1 MGSRHQLRR
10 VPESPALLLADAEI
24 AEDHVEQIFDID
36 RTDDA
41 AETAQGQPEIR
52 FRVKTASPSGL
63 RNALA
68 YGWIRRQWWG

>member
-36 RTDDA
+36 GTGNP
-41 AETAQGQPEIR
+41 AEAAQGQPKI
-52 FRVKTASPSGL
+52 FGA
-63 RNALA
+63 
-68 YGWIRRQWWG
+68 

>member
-36 RTDDA
+36 GTGNPAEA
-41 AETAQGQPEIR
+41 ARGQPKI
-52 FRVKTASPSGL
+52 FGAQLGH
-63 RNALA
+63 
-68 YGWIRRQWWG
+68 GWTR

>member
-36 RTDDA
+36 GTGNPAEA
-41 AETAQGQPEIR
+41 ARANRRSSARSSGTAGPVDNGWR
-52 FRVKTASPSGL
+52 GL
-63 RNALA
+63 
-68 YGWIRRQWWG
+68 